1 MAALGADWETTAAG
15 GTKAAAAAA
24 RAAVVEAGV
33 ALATARSN
41 LGGAVGDQT
50 AAVSAVNEK
59 KAEIAAKE
67 AEELTAITACEALAY
82 DAYAAALVT
91 AKDDR
96 AAKIA
101 KIEKLIDT
109 AEEAAPAAKAA
120 DSRCEL
126 APSNGTMRPGRFQGA
141 ENYVCAAEL
150 CCGAA
155 VVPMPG
161 QATTTMTVETCQPV
175 AAETYAWRP
184 PRAPLATEW
193 PEKIS
198 VPFACIDGAKKLA
211 AAVSALA
218 ATVYMLA

>member
-1 MAALGADWETTAAG
+1 MAALGDDWATTATG
-15 GTKAAAAAA
+15 GSKAAATAK
-24 RAAVVEAGV
+24 RAAVVEAGQ
-33 ALATARSN
+33 ALAGARSN
-41 LGGAVGDQT
+41 LAGAVSEQ
-50 AAVSAVNEK
+50 AAAIGAVNAK
-59 KAEIAAKE
+59 KGEIAAKE

-82 DAYAAALVT
+82 DAYAAALVV
-91 AKDDR
+91 AKDER

-120 DSRCEL
+120 GSRCEL

-175 AAETYAWRP
+175 ATETYEWTP

-193 PEKIS
+193 PAVVS
-198 VPFACIDGAKKLA
+198 APFACIDGAKKLA

>member
-1 MAALGADWETTAAG
+1 MRT
-15 GTKAAAAAA
+15 
-24 RAAVVEAGV
+24 AVVEAGA
-33 ALATARSN
+33 ALAEARSN
-41 LGGAVGDQT
+41 LAGAVGDQA
-50 AAVSAVNEK
+50 AAVLAVNAK
-59 KAEIAAKE
+59 KGEIAGKE
-67 AEELTAITACEALAY
+67 AEELTAITACEAAAY
-82 DAYAAALVT
+82 DAYAAALAV
-91 AKDDR
+91 AKDER

-109 AEEAAPAAKAA
+109 AEEAAPAPKAA
-120 DSRCEL
+120 GSRCEL

-161 QATTTMTVETCQPV
+161 QATTTMTVETCQPL
-175 AAETYAWRP
+175 ATETYEWTP
-184 PRAPLATEW
+184 PRAPLATDW
-193 PEKIS
+193 PAP
-198 VPFACIDGAKKLA
+198 VPAPFACIDGAKKLA